1 MATTYQ
7 LISSVTVGSGGASSM
22 DFTSI
27 PQTYT
32 DLLLFVT
39 ARNTGNGSGLQLRF
53 NGGNSNYS
61 DRWLEGNGA
70 SVSSGTNGAGGTY
83 GYCGLISNSSTT
95 SNTFANN
102 FIYIP
107 NYTGSTNKSYSADG
121 VNENNATTAYQDL
134 IAGLWSNTAAITQVT
149 LYPSLNSFAQ
159 YSTAYLYGIKNS

>member
-7 LISSVTVGSGGASSM
+7 FISSVTVGSGGASSM

-39 ARNTGNGSGLQLRF
+39 ARNTGNGSGLYLRF

-61 DRWLEGNGA
+61 TKELEGNGA
-70 SVSSGTNGAGGTY
+70 SAYSSNNTAGTSY
-83 GYCGLISNSSTT
+83 GFCGSISNSSTT
-95 SNTFANN
+95 ASTFANN

-107 NYTGSTNKSYSADG
+107 NYAGSNNKSFSADG
-121 VNENNATTAYQDL
+121 VGENNATTVYADL